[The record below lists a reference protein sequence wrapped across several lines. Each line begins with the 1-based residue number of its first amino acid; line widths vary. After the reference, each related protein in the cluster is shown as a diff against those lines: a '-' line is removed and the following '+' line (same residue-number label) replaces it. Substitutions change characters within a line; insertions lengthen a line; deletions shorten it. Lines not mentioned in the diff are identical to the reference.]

1 MPVVFDT
8 CWEGLFLVVRPAFQS
23 QSFKVV
29 CAVGYALR
37 RIPVNSVVPRSM
49 MFSNV
54 IVDITFPLRS
64 LVFSQSCCEISASL
78 FDVRGVAI
86 DLINCSLSIPRFILV
101 FNFVSNWRSVEM
113 GLWATR
119 ISKGC
124 RMREMFSDMPES
136 L

>member
-1 MPVVFDT
+1 MMPVVFDT

-37 RIPVNSVVPRSM
+37 RIPVDSVVPKSM

-101 FNFVSNWRSVEM
+101 FNFVSN
-113 GLWATR
+113 
-119 ISKGC
+119 
-124 RMREMFSDMPES
+124 
-136 L
+136 